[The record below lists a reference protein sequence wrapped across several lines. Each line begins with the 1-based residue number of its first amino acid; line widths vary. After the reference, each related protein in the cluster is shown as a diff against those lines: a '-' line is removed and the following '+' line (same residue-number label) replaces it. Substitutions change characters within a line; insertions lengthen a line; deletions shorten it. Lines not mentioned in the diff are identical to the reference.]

1 MDLRVAHGARLI
13 LGGLVVIRPYRPA
26 RSSVHVWC
34 MATEAKEVDV
44 IDLKQTRISGS
55 VRRVTGQATFIGL
68 YRGVF
73 EDEWAHGVGVTL
85 GAHRKLPGRGTHLVA
100 DFSPVRVM
108 AVTAL
113 YESDV
118 HAVTIGP
125 GKLGPLRRVAS
136 KAQLSLR
143 LLQHEVD
150 ISGTVRAVAG
160 GATEAVRQMSR
171 IGEVLCFQAGL
182 MASAADLRG
191 FSRTQG
197 FEADD
202 LGDVATAIHVGL
214 PRTVATLAS
223 MLVAFQ
229 QRVMRSARKVFLP
242 DFLVTGFAD
251 VRFGVLAA
259 GRAGQCCGCLGSRT
273 AGALLGRS
281 RKIQA
286 HSQQEGG
293 QKAGNRSATSES
305 HPYP

>member
-125 GKLGPLRRVAS
+125 GELGLLCCMTS
-136 KAQLSLR
+136 KAQLSLW
-143 LLQHEVD
+143 LLQHEID

-160 GATEAVRQMSR
+160 GATDAVRQVF
-171 IGEVLCFQAGL
+171 GLGKVLRLQARLMTSGADRSGL
-182 MASAADLRG
+182 G
-191 FSRTQG
+191 RTQR
-197 FEADD
+197 FEAND
-202 LGDVATAIHVGL
+202 LGWIAAAINVGL
-214 PRTVATLAS
+214 PGTMAALAS
-223 MLVAFQ
+223 VLAALQ
-229 QRVMRSARKVFLP
+229 QRRMRSARKVLLP
-242 DFLVTGFAD
+242 DFLVAGLTD
-251 VRFGVLAA
+251 IRFGIRAA
-259 GRAGQCCGCLGSRT
+259 S
-273 AGALLGRS
+273 
-281 RKIQA
+281 
-286 HSQQEGG
+286 
-293 QKAGNRSATSES
+293 
-305 HPYP
+305 

>member
-44 IDLKQTRISGS
+44 VDLKQTRVGGT
-55 VRRVTGQATFIGL
+55 VRRVARQTTFVGL
-68 YRGVF
+68 HWSVF
-73 EDEWAHGVGVTL
+73 EDEGSHGVGVAL
-85 GAHRKLPGRGTHLVA
+85 GAHRELTGRGTHLVA
-100 DFSPVRVM
+100 EFSSVRVM

-113 YESDV
+113 YESHID
-118 HAVTIGP
+118 AVTVRSGE
-125 GKLGPLRRVAS
+125 LGLLCRMAS
-136 KAQLSLR
+136 KAQLRLR
-143 LLQHEVD
+143 FRQHEID

-286 HSQQEGG
+286 HGQKEGG
-293 QKAGNRSATSES
+293 HKVRNRSATSES
-305 HPYP
+305 HPHP